1 MPGSRHLENGNGG
14 WLPAPEFILQVLN
27 YVVSLAVVTGLF
39 AMMFKMLPDAR
50 IAWTDVWV
58 GAVITAFLFTVGQFL
73 IGLYLGK
80 IESARHSAPPDRGSS
95 SWSGLLF
102 STDLSFWGGIYIGLC
117 KCHRFTYCSDG
128 GRGRGRF
135 EQGHCP
141 GHRAAYRTA

>member
-27 YVVSLAVVTGLF
+27 FVVSLAVVTGLF

-73 IGLYLGK
+73 IGLFTRQDRRRLG
-80 IESARHSAPPDRGSS
+80 IRRRRIVGHPLGLVYYSAQIF
-95 SWSGLLF
+95 LF
-102 STDLSFWGGIYIGLC
+102 GAE
-117 KCHRFTYCSDG
+117 FT
-128 GRGRGRF
+128 
-135 EQGHCP
+135 
-141 GHRAAYRTA
+141 